1 MNNSYIT
8 IIKEKRTALSRKR
21 VPLNQNECTDDFRI
35 GVPFEQN
42 LQKQVFISHSSKDK
56 KDVEM
61 IIPYLNG
68 QDLPVWFDKYSIPV
82 GASIT
87 EQVQRGIEESDMVI
101 FWVTDNFLNSNWC
114 QMEMKAYISRM
125 IQENIRICIVMDDDI
140 EIKKLPLFLRDIKH
154 IRRDHRSVIEVAEE
168 IAGIIKHM

>member
-1 MNNSYIT
+1 M
-8 IIKEKRTALSRKR
+8 
-21 VPLNQNECTDDFRI
+21 
-35 GVPFEQN
+35 
-42 LQKQVFISHSSKDK
+42 DK
-56 KDVEM
+56 
-61 IIPYLNG
+61 IYL
-68 QDLPVWFDKYSIPV
+68 L
-82 GASIT
+82 
-87 EQVQRGIEESDMVI
+87 VQRVIVESDFLI
-101 FWVTDNFLNSNWC
+101 FLVTDIFLYSKLC

>member
-1 MNNSYIT
+1 
-8 IIKEKRTALSRKR
+8 
-21 VPLNQNECTDDFRI
+21 
-35 GVPFEQN
+35 
-42 LQKQVFISHSSKDK
+42 
-56 KDVEM
+56 
-61 IIPYLNG
+61 
-68 QDLPVWFDKYSIPV
+68 
-82 GASIT
+82 
-87 EQVQRGIEESDMVI
+87 MVI

-114 QMEMKAYISRM
+114 QMEMKAYNSRM